1 MTRADTSCHP
11 DSMTRLLAAAFE
23 VFCESGYSASIDAIA
38 KRANVARQTLYNNFP
53 SKEALFSAAM
63 AAGVH
68 ELFSGLENGD
78 GDWHARL
85 VRFSLQFRGRVF
97 SPQLVKFRR
106 LMLAEAA
113 RFPELARSFYNSSI
127 LLCRRQ
133 FAQLIARAMQEGC
146 LRQEDPQEAAH
157 IFLNLVLGS
166 DDIMVL
172 YEAGQPDPADEERK
186 VLRAI
191 ELFGRLYANPDSPCA
206 QQCSAQEQKN

>member
-1 MTRADTSCHP
+1 
-11 DSMTRLLAAAFE
+11 MTRLLAAAFE

-106 LMLAEAA
+106 LMLVEAA